1 MNRQTLI
8 SQIGVKNSFLCVGLD
23 SDIDKLPVG
32 FNKDL
37 EGLVSFNAAIIEATK
52 DHCVAYKVNTAFY
65 ERYGSGGWDALEKTR
80 ALLPSSHFLIAD
92 AKRADI
98 GNTTHQYALAFF
110 EQLDFDA
117 VTVAPYMG
125 RDSVEPFLNY
135 PGKWTILLAITSNPG
150 SMDFQLLTDAEGIPI
165 YARVAQKAVS
175 WADPEQL
182 MFVCGATRPEQLE
195 FMRKT
200 APDHFFLVPGVG
212 AQGGSLEEVC
222 NKCMTDDVGIL
233 VNSSRSIIYASSG
246 PDFQSAA
253 ARKAEQLQ
261 KEMASIL
268 LK

>member
-8 SQIGVKNSFLCVGLD
+8 SGIRQKKSFLCVGLD

-117 VTVAPYMG
+117 ITVAPYMG

-150 SMDFQLLTDAEGIPI
+150 SMDFQLMKDAEGTPL
-165 YARVAQKAVS
+165 YAKVAQRAAG
-175 WADPEQL
+175 WADPDSL

-195 FMRKT
+195 VMRKT

-222 NKCMTDDVGIL
+222 SKCMTYDIGIL

-253 ARKAEQLQ
+253 AKKAEQLQ
-261 KEMASIL
+261 KEMAGIL